1 MVPFDRMRGN
11 RHKVKWTIL
20 SEHKKKK
27 VWCLTT
33 TLEWVAW
40 KGSMLGADQNPTDP
54 ILGNLLWLQVGWWD
68 SICRVP
74 VCSCCVV

>member
-1 MVPFDRMRGN
+1 MRGN
-11 RHKVKWTIL
+11 RHKVKWKIL

-40 KGSMLGADQNPTDP
+40 KGSMLGADQNLTDST
-54 ILGNLLWLQVGWWD
+54 LGNLLWLTLLQVGWWD

-74 VCSCCVV
+74 VNFSCCVI